1 MTASGLSGHCRI
13 GIVRVIKMC
22 GTVDLKTNR
31 LLLRRHQSEDAAVLF
46 EVFGSDPQMFEYDK
60 THQTLSVIV

>member
-1 MTASGLSGHCRI
+1 
-13 GIVRVIKMC
+13 MC